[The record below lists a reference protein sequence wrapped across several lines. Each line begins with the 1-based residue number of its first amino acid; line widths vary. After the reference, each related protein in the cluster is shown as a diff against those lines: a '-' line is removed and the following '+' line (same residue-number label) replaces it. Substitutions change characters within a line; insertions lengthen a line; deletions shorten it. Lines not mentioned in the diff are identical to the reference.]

1 MKAIRLVSYIIV
13 RLLLF
18 FLLTVPGIAY
28 GVLPYFIIPLGWL
41 IRLFVGRPILSYKA
55 GIITLK
61 LSTII
66 LLIIIPSVLYLY
78 VSKLLGVLFFA
89 WIGLYLLIRIY
100 SGVHKHEREVLEAS
114 KRLEDLTQTTY
125 TKYYVF
131 LTTITIILSIVALA
145 GGYLLGREIG
155 LWVGVAIS
163 ILIWIISPFA
173 RETINKK

>member
-1 MKAIRLVSYIIV
+1 
-13 RLLLF
+13 
-18 FLLTVPGIAY
+18 
-28 GVLPYFIIPLGWL
+28 
-41 IRLFVGRPILSYKA
+41 
-55 GIITLK
+55 
-61 LSTII
+61 
-66 LLIIIPSVLYLY
+66 
-78 VSKLLGVLFFA
+78 VLFFA